1 MYWQGYLQDTG
12 HAIQRGIQTGA
23 HLLEA
28 GLHGY
33 ELARGA
39 YELGSAIAPYAR
51 AGVTAAMALL

>member
-12 HAIQRGIQTGA
+12 HAMQKGLESGV

-33 ELARGA
+33 HLAQGA
-39 YELGSAIAPYAR
+39 YEAASAIAPYAR
-51 AGVTAAMALL
+51 TAATAAMTLL